1 MTASPS
7 PGATPQT
14 FAGASHAEVQMRV
27 RAGDGQVRSLSI
39 KARSEADAVRKAS
52 ARGFQVL
59 AIDTAPAVQ
68 GQTAS
73 RTKRFPLM
81 LFSQELL
88 ALLESGL
95 NLTEALSALIAKEGH
110 AKTRE
115 TLRSLLGELQE
126 GRSFSE
132 VLEQRSAIF
141 PTVFVATVRASER
154 TGDLPNSL
162 SRYIAYQVQFETV
175 RKKLISASIYPC
187 LLLIV
192 GACVTLFLMGYV
204 VPRFSAM
211 YESTGHDMPWL
222 SARLLDFGRFIHANW
237 LLTLSASA
245 AFVVVIA
252 LALSRPHFRAWLLD
266 VFLRM
271 PGIAAKAAQY
281 RSARFMRAISLLLS
295 AGIPLSRALTM
306 VDGLLGPSQR
316 MALIEL
322 RRRISEGQSLS
333 MALSAVGL
341 GDPIA
346 DSLIKVGERSGQLAL
361 MLERSA
367 RFYDEAFGRW
377 LDWSSRLLEP
387 LLMIFIG
394 GVIGTIVVLMY
405 MPIFEL
411 AGSLQ

>member
-1 MTASPS
+1 
-7 PGATPQT
+7 
-14 FAGASHAEVQMRV
+14 
-27 RAGDGQVRSLSI
+27 
-39 KARSEADAVRKAS
+39 
-52 ARGFQVL
+52 
-59 AIDTAPAVQ
+59 
-68 GQTAS
+68 
-73 RTKRFPLM
+73 
-81 LFSQELL
+81 
-88 ALLESGL
+88 
-95 NLTEALSALIAKEGH
+95 LIAKEG
-110 AKTRE
+110 AGKTRE
-115 TLRSLLGELQE
+115 TLGSLLGKLQE
-126 GRSFSE
+126 GRNFSE
-132 VLEQRSAIF
+132 VLEQRPEIF

-175 RKKLISASIYPC
+175 RKKLIAASIYPC
-187 LLLIV
+187 LLLVV
-192 GACVTLFLMGYV
+192 GAGVSLFLLGYV

-237 LLTLSASA
+237 TISLSTFAALVVLVAS
-245 AFVVVIA
+245 
-252 LALSRPHFRAWLLD
+252 ALSRPRLRAKLLD
-266 VFLRM
+266 RFLRL
-271 PGIAAKAAQY
+271 PWLASKATQY

-295 AGIPLSRALTM
+295 AGIPLSRALMM
-306 VDGLLGPSQR
+306 VDGLLGPSQQS
-316 MALIEL
+316 ALIEL
-322 RRRISEGQSLS
+322 RRLIGEGKSLS
-333 MALSAVGL
+333 SALSAVGL

-361 MLERSA
+361 MLERTA

-377 LDWSSRLLEP
+377 LDWSARLLEP

>member
-1 MTASPS
+1 MSASPD
-7 PGATPQT
+7 PERGAHLSV
-14 FAGASHAEVQMRV
+14 GAVQAEIQVRV
-27 RAGDGQVRSLSI
+27 RLADGRVQSVAI
-39 KARSEADAVRKAS
+39 KANSEADAVRKAC
-52 ARGFQVL
+52 ARGLQIV
-59 AIDTAPAVQ
+59 AIDAATTPLRK
-68 GQTAS
+68 GSAS
-73 RTKRFPLM
+73 ERRFPLM

-95 NLTEALSALIAKEGH
+95 NLTEALSALVAKQRQGN
-110 AKTRE
+110 TRD
-115 TLRSLLGELQE
+115 TLRSVLDELRE
-126 GRSFSE
+126 GRSFSDT
-132 VLEQRSAIF
+132 LEERATMF
-141 PTVFVATVRASER
+141 PAVFVATVRASER
-154 TGDLPNSL
+154 TGDLPISL
-162 SRYIAYQVQFETV
+162 SRYIAYQVQFETI
-175 RKKLISASIYPC
+175 RKKLISASIYPS

-192 GACVTLFLMGYV
+192 GACVSLFLMGYV

-222 SARLLDFGRFIHANW
+222 SARLLDFGRFVHANW
-237 LLTLSASA
+237 VLTFSGLVA
-245 AFVVVIA
+245 VVLVAI
-252 LALSRPHFRAWLLD
+252 LALSQPRLRTWLLD
-266 VFLRM
+266 SSLRM
-271 PGIAAKAAQY
+271 PGLSAKATQY

-306 VDGLLGPSQR
+306 VDGLLGPSQQ
-316 MALIEL
+316 MALVEL
-322 RRRISEGQSLS
+322 RRHISEGKPLS
-333 MALSAVGL
+333 TALAAVGL

-367 RFYDEAFGRW
+367 RFYDDAFGRW

>member
-1 MTASPS
+1 M
-7 PGATPQT
+7 ATSQAT
-14 FAGASHAEVQMRV
+14 GASQQPPSALADTDVQMRV
-27 RAGDGQVRSLSI
+27 RGDNGQVRSLSI
-39 KARSEADAVRKAS
+39 KARSEADAVRKAT
-52 ARGFQVL
+52 ARGLQVV
-59 AIDTAPAVQ
+59 AIDSEPEAVDQAP
-68 GQTAS
+68 T
-73 RTKRFPLM
+73 RTTRFPLM

-95 NLTEALSALIAKEGH
+95 NLTEALSALIAKEG
-110 AKTRE
+110 AGKTRE
-115 TLRSLLGELQE
+115 TLGSLLGKLQE
-126 GRSFSE
+126 GRNFSE
-132 VLEQRSAIF
+132 VLEQRPEIF

-175 RKKLISASIYPC
+175 RKKLIAASIYPC
-187 LLLIV
+187 LLLVV
-192 GACVTLFLMGYV
+192 GAGVSLFLLGYV

-237 LLTLSASA
+237 TISLSTFAALVVLVAS
-245 AFVVVIA
+245 
-252 LALSRPHFRAWLLD
+252 ALSRPRLRAKLLD
-266 VFLRM
+266 RFLRL
-271 PGIAAKAAQY
+271 PWLASKATQY

-295 AGIPLSRALTM
+295 AGIPLSRALMM
-306 VDGLLGPSQR
+306 VDGLLGPSQQS
-316 MALIEL
+316 ALIEL
-322 RRRISEGQSLS
+322 RRLIGEGKSLS
-333 MALSAVGL
+333 SALSAVGL

-361 MLERSA
+361 MLERTA

-377 LDWSSRLLEP
+377 LDWSARLLEP